1 MDYASSWYGF
11 FNIDVSQI
19 ELPPPTILID
29 GIPAIAV
36 ALFVLGLSI
45 LITITINIIRHRPNL
60 SRLDTPLLVFF
71 SVGILTIF
79 IFLLQ
84 RFLYPIVTLETYVI
98 NGTIKYESK
107 MVDNISVTSLGFFN
121 HVFFAVIIPLL
132 CILLLLILATN
143 ILTKSKLQRPSSTEK
158 IYKLLQQFIQNWKL
172 WGCILLLVYLFMPM
186 ILSSEIG
193 KIDALRGR
201 HLMSGTYLLPSVE
214 IHSDSPIPTM
224 QKIEN
229 KSDVSSGYDYGP
241 LLLVYSDSNTYYL
254 AENIPGQTY
263 YDSPNT
269 YYVQRTNSNNVA
281 FIVKSKISLL
291 TEINE
296 INNGMRTTDDF
307 NLEILGSTP
316 TQTTNPTTTPKP

>member
-1 MDYASSWYGF
+1 MAKKTYADDKPIKEPAIKIGDILNFTSAVIVFLATAIIYLEGWIYASSWYGF

-19 ELPPPTILID
+19 VLPPPTILID

-45 LITITINIIRHRPNL
+45 LITLAINIILHRPNL

-71 SVGILTIF
+71 SVGVLTIF

-84 RFLYPIVTLETYVI
+84 RFLYPIVTLETHVI

-158 IYKLLQQFIQNWKL
+158 IYKLLQQFLQNWKL
-172 WGCILLLVYLFMPM
+172 WGCILLLVYLFMAHDL
-186 ILSSEIG
+186 IIR
-193 KIDALRGR
+193 DRQ
-201 HLMSGTYLLPSVE
+201 
-214 IHSDSPIPTM
+214 D
-224 QKIEN
+224 
-229 KSDVSSGYDYGP
+229 
-241 LLLVYSDSNTYYL
+241 
-254 AENIPGQTY
+254 
-263 YDSPNT
+263 
-269 YYVQRTNSNNVA
+269 
-281 FIVKSKISLL
+281 
-291 TEINE
+291 
-296 INNGMRTTDDF
+296 
-307 NLEILGSTP
+307 
-316 TQTTNPTTTPKP
+316 